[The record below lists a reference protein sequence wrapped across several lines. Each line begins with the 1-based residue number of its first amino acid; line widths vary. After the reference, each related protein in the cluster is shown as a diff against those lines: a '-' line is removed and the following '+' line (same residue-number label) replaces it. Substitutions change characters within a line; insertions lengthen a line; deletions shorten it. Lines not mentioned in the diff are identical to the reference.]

1 LFGQSLQLVGTGGG
15 KRDSAGA
22 LVGCIGRDLREPQV
36 LKLPDLPGDLG
47 GMDILRAG
55 NLRRADSRGY
65 GDDLQKTEG
74 ACALLL
80 ASGPIQRRV
89 RHEQR
94 GHHRANVVPAR
105 PHAAHALLVDRR
117 NHHYAELEPGMNPI
131 EKVMTDRS
139 SHVKLALAVV
149 ALVLVLWATGS
160 PLPSLWITPVII
172 VLLWIA
178 IQFGLGYRHRHQG
191 A

>member
-1 LFGQSLQLVGTGGG
+1 
-15 KRDSAGA
+15 
-22 LVGCIGRDLREPQV
+22 
-36 LKLPDLPGDLG
+36 
-47 GMDILRAG
+47 
-55 NLRRADSRGY
+55 
-65 GDDLQKTEG
+65 
-74 ACALLL
+74 
-80 ASGPIQRRV
+80 
-89 RHEQR
+89 
-94 GHHRANVVPAR
+94 
-105 PHAAHALLVDRR
+105 
-117 NHHYAELEPGMNPI
+117 MNPI